1 MSSDSCVAL
10 RSILIHQISN
20 SMSLRSLSSSVYNTS
35 TNCFHTSLDTV
46 ILFLHFFAV
55 GSPIIVVQPAY
66 VNKCF
71 TKRKEVSFFYRVGDG
86 KLLSCCVTL
95 ECTSS
100 QLALELVSVL
110 PCVVVRVLWK
120 PPQIL

>member
-1 MSSDSCVAL
+1 TQYHQGVCRQACITL
-10 RSILIHQISN
+10 QPTASILLLIQS
-20 SMSLRSLSSSVYNTS
+20 
-35 TNCFHTSLDTV
+35 FQP
-46 ILFLHFFAV
+46 HFFAIA
-55 GSPIIVVQPAY
+55 SPIIVVQPTY

-71 TKRKEVSFFYRVGDG
+71 TKRKEVSFFYGVGDG
-86 KLLSCCVTL
+86 KLLPCCVTL